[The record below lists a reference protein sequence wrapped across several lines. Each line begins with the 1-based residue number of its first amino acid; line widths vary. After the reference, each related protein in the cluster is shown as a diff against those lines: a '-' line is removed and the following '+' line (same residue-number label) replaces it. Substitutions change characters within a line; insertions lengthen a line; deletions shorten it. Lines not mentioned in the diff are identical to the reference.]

1 MNEYFRVLKEGGNLI
16 IKTDNDDLFAY
27 SKEMFDSSKFTIVS
41 CTTDYDGKEEFDAIT
56 EYEEN
61 FRSVNKN
68 INRMVLKK

>member
-1 MNEYFRVLKEGGNLI
+1 
-16 IKTDNDDLFAY
+16 
-27 SKEMFDSSKFTIVS
+27 MFETSKFKVIS

-68 INRMVLKK
+68 INRMVLEK